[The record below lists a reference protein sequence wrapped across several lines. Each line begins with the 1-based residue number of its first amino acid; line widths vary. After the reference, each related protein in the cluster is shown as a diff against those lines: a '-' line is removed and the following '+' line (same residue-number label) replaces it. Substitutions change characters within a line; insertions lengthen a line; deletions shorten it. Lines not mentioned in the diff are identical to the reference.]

1 MAPPALR
8 FCERSSHDCYD
19 LFRPDPR
26 SKAAIVACEDAD
38 VALRCRERMNTGDVM
53 DLEKLFSLVF
63 LASAVMI
70 IRTYVR
76 ATAPDDSETTRRH
89 DDASSPDTPKS

>member
-1 MAPPALR
+1 
-8 FCERSSHDCYD
+8 
-19 LFRPDPR
+19 
-26 SKAAIVACEDAD
+26 
-38 VALRCRERMNTGDVM
+38 M